1 VKRTIQSAERELEA
15 IAPGLNPVAF
25 RQVQSEVDAA
35 KTEATRFATAVA
47 GDLASTVDVAREDT
61 LMDLC
66 EVRDALAALKKEGE
80 SGRLTARA
88 YAAKLDVLR
97 SRQRTAENTI
107 SRLAES
113 AENLATIEEDPVAY
127 ADHFYDGTPL
137 LKPDFTF

>member
-1 VKRTIQSAERELEA
+1 
-15 IAPGLNPVAF
+15 
-25 RQVQSEVDAA
+25 VDAA

-80 SGRLTARA
+80 SGRLTARD
-88 YAAKLDVLR
+88 YAAKLSELR

-107 SRLAES
+107 SRLAVS
-113 AENLATIEEDPVAY
+113 ADSVAAIEEDPVAY
-127 ADHFYDGTPL
+127 ADRVYDSTPL
-137 LKPDFTF
+137 LKPEFTF